1 MRLSDIL
8 LYIFI
13 CMAVLGCGMTVYD
26 KYAAKHKKRRVP
38 ERTLL
43 LVAACGGALPMFIV
57 MQLIRHKTRHK
68 KFMIGLPALFLIQA
82 AGVLCFYFKPPF

>member
-1 MRLSDIL
+1 
-8 LYIFI
+8 
-13 CMAVLGCGMTVYD
+13 MAVLGCGMTVYD

-43 LVAACGGALPMFIV
+43 LVAACGAALPMFIV

-68 KFMIGLPALFLIQA
+68 KFMIGLPALFLIHA
-82 AGVLCFYFKPPF
+82 AGVLCFYFKPSF

>member
-1 MRLSDIL
+1 
-8 LYIFI
+8 
-13 CMAVLGCGMTVYD
+13 MTVYD

-43 LVAACGGALPMFIV
+43 LVAACGAALPMFIV

-82 AGVLCFYFKPPF
+82 AGVLCFYFKPSF

>member
-1 MRLSDIL
+1 
-8 LYIFI
+8 
-13 CMAVLGCGMTVYD
+13 MAVIGCGMTVYD

-38 ERTLL
+38 ERTLF
-43 LVAACGGALPMFIV
+43 LVAACGAALPMFIV

-82 AGVLCFYFKPPF
+82 AGVLCFYFKPSF

>member
-1 MRLSDIL
+1 
-8 LYIFI
+8 
-13 CMAVLGCGMTVYD
+13 MAVLGCGMTVYD

-43 LVAACGGALPMFIV
+43 LVAACGAALPMFIV

-82 AGVLCFYFKPPF
+82 AGVLCFYFKPSF

>member
-43 LVAACGGALPMFIV
+43 LVAACGAALPMFIV

-68 KFMIGLPALFLIQA
+68 KFMIGLPALFLIHA
-82 AGVLCFYFKPPF
+82 AGVLCFYFKPSF

>member
-1 MRLSDIL
+1 
-8 LYIFI
+8 
-13 CMAVLGCGMTVYD
+13 MAVLGCGMTVYD
-26 KYAAKHKKRRVP
+26 KYVARHKKRRVP

-82 AGVLCFYFKPPF
+82 AGILCFYFKPSF

>member
-1 MRLSDIL
+1 MHLSDIL

-43 LVAACGGALPMFIV
+43 LVAACGAALPMFIV

-82 AGVLCFYFKPPF
+82 AGVLCFYFKPSF